1 MIVLL
6 RRRPAELG
14 DNVTVLIAPGWVQP
28 SAGAAP
34 SAGRRSSTRPG
45 PGSVSTVCERL
56 RAVDQRVLRSR
67 SMCRRPTSLVA
78 RRNIVIRSSSSIV
91 NLLESI
97 ECQSAAIGP
106 QMRSADL

>member
-1 MIVLL
+1 
-6 RRRPAELG
+6 
-14 DNVTVLIAPGWVQP
+14 
-28 SAGAAP
+28 
-34 SAGRRSSTRPG
+34 
-45 PGSVSTVCERL
+45 
-56 RAVDQRVLRSR
+56 
-67 SMCRRPTSLVA
+67 MCRRPTSLVA